1 MFSKSLFKQSCKANG
16 AMWAIITFA
25 TCFMLA
31 CVMLIAGGGNLAEA
45 KTAIADTIIQGEL
58 TSQMQ
63 QRAVNYYMI
72 SNEALGHFDET
83 FKAELVKAALGQE
96 AADAYAA
103 AYRAS
108 LEAGKSEAEAK
119 ADGQA
124 AASRAASS
132 VAYAA
137 SVKEL
142 SDYAA
147 VVAEEK
153 GYAADSVE
161 AKEIQG
167 AIFTVLNPMVGADVY
182 MFDEFY
188 AKQGEAAPRYEL
200 TDILTTS
207 AKERA
212 AYRSDYAAKNSA
224 VFLAGNMI
232 EESNVQLVVDALAS
246 FGVTKEKYRE
256 FGFDDYAQ
264 IKDIAVSALI
274 DFRANL
280 AYRLENIRD
289 GETEESIVAELTKDI
304 TQSLLA
310 SLPSEVGDALEEI
323 GQMDMYGT
331 LVGSI
336 FFKMAGLLLPIIYLI
351 MTANSLIAGQ
361 VDSGSMAYILS
372 SSVKR
377 RAVTFTQGVFLV
389 GSLFLMFCCTG
400 VTSIVCLAVVD
411 VETSL
416 TYAKLLLINL
426 GAFLVMFAMSG
437 ICFLASCWFNRSKN
451 SMALGGGLTMF
462 FLVATMLGL
471 FGSPVLPSIVRMKAL
486 NNFNYVSIISLF
498 DVVSILEGTTAFL
511 WKLGILAAVGIVC
524 YIVGSRKF
532 ARKDLPL

>member
-1 MFSKSLFKQSCKANG
+1 
-16 AMWAIITFA
+16 MWAIITFA

-264 IKDIAVSALI
+264 IKDIAVS
-274 DFRANL
+274 NL

-437 ICFLASCWFNRSKN
+437 ICFLASCWFNRSKH
-451 SMALGGGLTMF
+451 SMALGGGLNMF

-471 FGSPVLPSIVRMKAL
+471 FGSPVLPSILRMKAL
-486 NNFNYVSIISLF
+486 NGFNYVTIISLF
-498 DVVSILEGTTAFL
+498 DVVSILEGGTAFL
-511 WKLGILAAVGIVC
+511 WKLGILAAVGLVC
-524 YIVGSRKF
+524 YVIGSAKF